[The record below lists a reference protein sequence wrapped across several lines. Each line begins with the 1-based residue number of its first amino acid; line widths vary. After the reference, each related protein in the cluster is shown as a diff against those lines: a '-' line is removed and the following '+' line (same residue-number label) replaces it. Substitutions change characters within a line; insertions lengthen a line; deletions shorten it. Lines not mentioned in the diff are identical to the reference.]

1 MSVLGPFQRGSL
13 LLWVTNKSILLH
25 LVVLLTTFESSI
37 VMLTPANGNSHKP
50 HQQSQATSMSVP
62 ATTHDREL
70 GRTLAV
76 QVASHYSTSRF
87 GAAHASLQ
95 NEKNTKSTA
104 LALLKRGSFNSSP
117 DISSPLRFLQAP
129 ACAFASVCFCTSP
142 WRCFPVLWLLVHFKS
157 S

>member
-1 MSVLGPFQRGSL
+1 M
-13 LLWVTNKSILLH
+13 
-25 LVVLLTTFESSI
+25 VLLTTFEYSI

-76 QVASHYSTSRF
+76 QVVSHYSTSRF

-95 NEKNTKSTA
+95 NEKIPNQP
-104 LALLKRGSFNSSP
+104 R
-117 DISSPLRFLQAP
+117 
-129 ACAFASVCFCTSP
+129 
-142 WRCFPVLWLLVHFKS
+142 
-157 S
+157 